1 MDERDKRDKVDGALL
16 HSELTKTIIGCAFD
30 VSNEIGAGF
39 LESVYENALAIAL
52 REFGVAVRQQAP
64 IQVYF
69 RGQSVGTFFADL
81 LVENRVIVELKA
93 VSALA
98 QHHEAQLLNYLSATD
113 IQVGLLINFGIPK
126 MQYRRL
132 TRRNVSNID

>member
-1 MDERDKRDKVDGALL
+1 MDKGDEQDKVDKALL

-52 REFGVAVRQQAP
+52 RQFGVAVRQQAP
-64 IQVYF
+64 INVYF
-69 RGQSVGTFFADL
+69 RGQSVGTFYADL
-81 LVENRVIVELKA
+81 LVENRVIIELKA

-98 QHHEAQLLNYLSATD
+98 QRHEAQLLNYLSATN
-113 IQVGLLINFGIPK
+113 IQVGLLINFGNPRI
-126 MQYRRL
+126 QYRRL
-132 TRRNVSNID
+132 TRHSVASAG

>member
-1 MDERDKRDKVDGALL
+1 MDKRDERDKVDRALL

-64 IQVYF
+64 IDVYF
-69 RGQSVGTFFADL
+69 RGQSVGTFYADL
-81 LVENRVIVELKA
+81 LVEDRVIVELKA

-98 QHHEAQLLNYLSATD
+98 QQHEAQLLNYLNATN
-113 IQVGLLINFGIPK
+113 IQVGLLINFGNPRI
-126 MQYRRL
+126 QYRRL
-132 TRRNVSNID
+132 TRRNVANID

>member
-1 MDERDKRDKVDGALL
+1 MDKGDEQDKVDKALL

-52 REFGVAVRQQAP
+52 RQFGVAVRQQAP
-64 IQVYF
+64 INVYF
-69 RGQSVGTFFADL
+69 RGQSVGTFYADL
-81 LVENRVIVELKA
+81 LVENRVITELKA

-98 QHHEAQLLNYLSATD
+98 QRHEAQLLNYLSATN
-113 IQVGLLINFGIPK
+113 IQVGLLINFGNPRI
-126 MQYRRL
+126 QYRRL
-132 TRRNVSNID
+132 TRHSVASAG